1 VLSKILL
8 GHYHYW
14 DKLLNK
20 TIMGILLRLIKVVF
34 GICLIPVWLI
44 VVIFG
49 YLIVIPILLVA
60 DLFKYIITGKAGLA
74 EWFVLD
80 SDSLFSFEGL
90 TFGWASYLS
99 ELYDKKFLKKS

>member
-1 VLSKILL
+1 
-8 GHYHYW
+8 
-14 DKLLNK
+14 
-20 TIMGILLRLIKVVF
+20 MRILLRLIKVVF
-34 GICLIPVWLI
+34 GICLIPVWFI
-44 VVIFG
+44 VIIFG

-60 DLFKYIITGKAGLA
+60 DLFKYIITGKGGMT

-99 ELYDKKFLKKS
+99 KLYDKKFLKKS

>member
-1 VLSKILL
+1 MI
-8 GHYHYW
+8 
-14 DKLLNK
+14 
-20 TIMGILLRLIKVVF
+20 ILLRFIKVVL

-74 EWFVLD
+74 EWFVID
-80 SDSLFSFEGL
+80 SNSMFSFEGL
-90 TFGWASYLS
+90 TFGWISYLS
-99 ELYDKKFLKKS
+99 KLYDKKILKKL